1 VTDALIRTARR
12 RRFAAMQM
20 GDELLAAD
28 WGMVLERLE
37 RLGGPPDGYA
47 LVTPAGAFVGI
58 WRARDIADKVKDR
71 SQATKGETVRGMV
84 FVGAGGA

>member
-1 VTDALIRTARR
+1 MTLEALIRTARR

-28 WGMVLERLE
+28 WGMMLERLE
-37 RLGGPPDGYA
+37 RLAGPPDGYA

-58 WRARDIADKVKDR
+58 WRARARR
-71 SQATKGETVRGMV
+71 SCGWLTAWASGSRRAVSRRGCS
-84 FVGAGGA
+84 A